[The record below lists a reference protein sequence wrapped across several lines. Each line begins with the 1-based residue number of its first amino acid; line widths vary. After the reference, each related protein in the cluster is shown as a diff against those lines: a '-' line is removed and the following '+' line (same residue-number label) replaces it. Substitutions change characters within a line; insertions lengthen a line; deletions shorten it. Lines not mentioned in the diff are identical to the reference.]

1 MHLRKISLTLLL
13 VCIFAPSASE
23 ANGYKVTPLII
34 DKEVSARDIFSESIT
49 ITNNNGHK
57 IRVYP
62 TVNVVSIDEGGDITS
77 FTPPSMS
84 DNTVTPSSWVQ
95 IKRGR
100 TEIEPG
106 DSVELPLQF
115 KIHPEAEPGVYH
127 LVIGFGTGKNR
138 DVAQKKVQDGIA
150 PSTIVTLKIDQ
161 DQTEFLKLGR
171 FIVDRFVTSPENK
184 AVQYTLTNPGEATV
198 VPTGEVIFYD
208 SRGAEVAAIPVNPDQ
223 ESLTPGQETTYTIA
237 APIDGLLGRYKAFL
251 SVDYGTE
258 QIASVYD
265 TTFFYAAPW
274 RTLLVLFG
282 SVLGFA
288 VILTIL
294 LHRRFGRV
302 DYEDGDGDHVPMFLR
317 ESVSEDKDHDINLK
331 NQQ

>member
-1 MHLRKISLTLLL
+1 MHLRKIFSILLV
-13 VCIFAPSASE
+13 VCIFAPSISE
-23 ANGYKVTPLII
+23 ANGHKVTPRII
-34 DKEVSARDIFSESIT
+34 DRDVSARDIFSEVIT

-62 TVNVVSIDEGGDITS
+62 TVNVVSMNEGGDITS

-100 TEIEPG
+100 TEIESG
-106 DSVELPLQF
+106 ASVELPIQF
-115 KIHPEAEPGVYH
+115 KIHPEAEPGIYH

-138 DVAQKKVQDGIA
+138 DIALKKVQEGSA

-161 DQTEFLKLGR
+161 DQTEFLKLGG
-171 FIVDRFVTSPENK
+171 FIVDRFVTEAENK
-184 AVQYTLTNPGEATV
+184 AVQYTLSNPGEATV
-198 VPTGEVIFYD
+198 VPTGEIIFYD
-208 SRGAEVAAIPVNPDQ
+208 SRGAEVAAIPVNPDAD
-223 ESLTPGQETTYTIA
+223 SLAPGQETTYTTA

-251 SVDYGTE
+251 SVDYGAE

-288 VILTIL
+288 IILTIL

-302 DYEDGDGDHVPMFLR
+302 DYEDDDGDHVPMFLR

-331 NQQ
+331 NQ